1 MTSSEGSVR
10 GWLTGRLPSD
20 WFVEPPEVTVD
31 KDEILVVG
39 AVAEPDVAADADD
52 AERRAAALGR
62 ISAFREQTRNQR
74 IQIARELAHRT
85 ERTVSWGARCGD
97 QRVLFTTASVPVMTR
112 LRMAE
117 RQTLDTLVDAGVAR
131 SRSEALAWC
140 VRLVTTNS
148 EDWLA
153 DLREALTAV
162 EKVRAAGP

>member
-1 MTSSEGSVR
+1 MTSTEGSVR
-10 GWLTGRLPSD
+10 GWVSGRVPSD

-39 AVAEPDVAADADD
+39 SIADPPTAPDADD
-52 AERRAAALGR
+52 AERTAAALGR
-62 ISAFREQTRNQR
+62 ISAFREQTRAAR
-74 IQIARELAHRT
+74 IQIARELQHRT
-85 ERTVSWGARCGD
+85 DRSVSWGARCGD

-112 LRMAE
+112 LRLSE

-131 SRSEALAWC
+131 SRSDALAWC

-148 EDWLA
+148 EEWLA